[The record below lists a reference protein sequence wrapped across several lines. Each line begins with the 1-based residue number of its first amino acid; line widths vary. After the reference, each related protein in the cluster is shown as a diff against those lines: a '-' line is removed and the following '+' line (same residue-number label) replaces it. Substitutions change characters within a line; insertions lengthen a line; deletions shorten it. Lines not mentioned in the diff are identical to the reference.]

1 MSDTV
6 AAAAAGEANPPSPK
20 RVKSQPPDVVVAVGQ
35 GDSKVEFECYGTL
48 LSFASEVFDTMLSTN
63 MKEKETHRIE
73 LPHKKPQEWEIFY
86 DFIENRNA
94 TVEARKR
101 SRVRSSIILS
111 ETKERARLLL
121 PWFHEF
127 QMSALVEEC
136 DDAFQ
141 KELLSFKQDSY
152 YCSDSYL
159 KKFWSR
165 GDEYQKS
172 RKEMFQLCYELLSM
186 SYVYDL
192 PKTQNHVA
200 KTLCLAVEFGYDL
213 FNIDD
218 LKNIIPLLK
227 NRRNDKSRSL
237 LFFELCEY
245 LPDELAKKSEICLA
259 ENDDMLPFL
268 IHAGMRE
275 KSVKNELEEVQK
287 DAKQE
292 LEGVQRDFN
301 VVKEELQEA
310 IDRLPSS
317 LFNNLPN
324 TKKCQPTARTGL
336 TLRQNGNCSESFTG
350 GGEERVVVFVTQF
363 KSLPATTTDD
373 IVPLSLHQCL
383 SYHRHETY
391 FFILAFRL
399 CRHNSSA
406 LVVLCHVF

>member
-1 MSDTV
+1 
-6 AAAAAGEANPPSPK
+6 
-20 RVKSQPPDVVVAVGQ
+20 
-35 GDSKVEFECYGTL
+35 
-48 LSFASEVFDTMLSTN
+48 
-63 MKEKETHRIE
+63 
-73 LPHKKPQEWEIFY
+73 
-86 DFIENRNA
+86 
-94 TVEARKR
+94 
-101 SRVRSSIILS
+101 
-111 ETKERARLLL
+111 
-121 PWFHEF
+121 
-127 QMSALVEEC
+127 
-136 DDAFQ
+136 
-141 KELLSFKQDSY
+141 
-152 YCSDSYL
+152 
-159 KKFWSR
+159 
-165 GDEYQKS
+165 
-172 RKEMFQLCYELLSM
+172 MFQLCYELLSM

-200 KTLCLAVEFGYDL
+200 KTLCLAVKFGYDL

-324 TKKCQPTARTGL
+324 TKKMPTD
-336 TLRQNGNCSESFTG
+336 SENRINAAAKW
-350 GGEERVVVFVTQF
+350 ELERIIYWWWGRAGSRVRNTVQ
-363 KSLPATTTDD
+363 
-373 IVPLSLHQCL
+373 VPP
-383 SYHRHETY
+383 SYDH
-391 FFILAFRL
+391 
-399 CRHNSSA
+399 
-406 LVVLCHVF
+406 